1 MKKIAVI
8 LTLALILLL
17 AAGCSQQPVSTV
29 TVPTLLQPEK
39 QEPALAEVTRDV
51 FYYYTAHET
60 HIVPY
65 TQPLYF
71 SISGVVGQVFVYPG
85 KMVEKG
91 DVLAVLDHS
100 DLTRRAETLEAEIA
114 HTQTSAEYS
123 DKLAQ
128 LTIRI
133 LEAELRQLE
142 AQLAEQ
148 DNAET
153 QLSRQIALKKNEI
166 AQAKADLRQEQVLR
180 NARMAPKYEELETIR
195 EEIAQ
200 CYLYAPFSGRIAY
213 ETTLVAGQTVSHTQQ
228 VLALSDDSRMLLDPQ
243 CTIMESLI
251 DAAVSIHLRIGSS
264 NYDVKWIPPTEQE
277 MLIAEQH
284 DSFPRTY
291 FEILGTPEELAQ
303 LEFGQFG
310 ILSYATNYQEDVIT
324 VPISAVQ
331 KDENRNINFVYVHEN
346 GMRVLREVEIGSE
359 NGYVYHITDGLK
371 EGEIIYVG

>member
-153 QLSRQIALKKNEI
+153 QLSRQIALMKNEI

-195 EEIAQ
+195 EEIAATDATAEITATRAASTST
-200 CYLYAPFSGRIAY
+200 APSPRRIPS
-213 ETTLVAGQTVSHTQQ
+213 QRRS
-228 VLALSDDSRMLLDPQ
+228 
-243 CTIMESLI
+243 TI
-251 DAAVSIHLRIGSS
+251 
-264 NYDVKWIPPTEQE
+264 
-277 MLIAEQH
+277 
-284 DSFPRTY
+284 
-291 FEILGTPEELAQ
+291 
-303 LEFGQFG
+303 
-310 ILSYATNYQEDVIT
+310 
-324 VPISAVQ
+324 
-331 KDENRNINFVYVHEN
+331 
-346 GMRVLREVEIGSE
+346 
-359 NGYVYHITDGLK
+359 
-371 EGEIIYVG
+371 